1 MRHLRR
7 ILLFSLAAGGLT
19 GCVSMQPVE
28 GRVLPTRYE
37 QRFTD
42 EAIRRDWAAMEA
54 LRSRIETARA
64 TGAAGYALWRARL
77 MLEFG
82 QHEYEENDRTGI
94 ADAALDDARL
104 AVAAAE
110 RGDGRDA
117 LPPPSLPAVLRR
129 RDDLWSRLQDVRS
142 DLTVAGCAGE
152 ATARLESGLVQLG
165 HNQWEVEARMNTSE
179 HVLPCPF
186 TPLVGDLA
194 RELDE
199 TVLRCRE
206 AVPTAIDGV
215 DVPPSQVVDRFAL
228 SAEALFRFDRCQA
241 EDMLQKGREEL
252 DALGAVLAGDL
263 SGWSRMVVTG
273 HTDRLGRR
281 EHNLALSRCR
291 AESVRGYLVERFGL
305 PADRLEAR
313 GVGSMHPV
321 ASCRS
326 PLGDALKAC
335 LQPNRRVEL
344 EVHR

>member
-1 MRHLRR
+1 MKP
-7 ILLFSLAAGGLT
+7 SPLAALVVLT
-19 GCVSMQPVE
+19 AALAGCVSLQPVE

-64 TGAAGYALWRARL
+64 AGPAGYALWRAEL

-110 RGDGRDA
+110 RGGGRAA

-129 RDDLWSRLQDVRS
+129 REDLWSRLEEVRS
-142 DLTVAGCAGE
+142 DATVAGCAGE
-152 ATARLESGLVQLG
+152 AVARLESGLVQLG
-165 HNQWEVEARMNTSE
+165 HNQWEVEARMNTPE

-186 TPLVGDLA
+186 TPLVDDLA
-194 RELDE
+194 RELGE
-199 TVLRCRE
+199 TVLRCRQ
-206 AVPTAIDGV
+206 AVPPAV
-215 DVPPSQVVDRFAL
+215 VAAEVPPSPVVDRFVL
-228 SAEALFRFDRCQA
+228 SAEALFRFDRCRA
-241 EDMLQKGREEL
+241 GDMLQKGREEL
-252 DALGAVLAGDL
+252 DALGEALAGDL
-263 SGWSRMVVTG
+263 SAWSRIVVTG

-281 EHNLALSRCR
+281 DYNLPLSRCR
-291 AESVRGYLVERFGL
+291 AETVRGYLVERFGL

-321 ASCRS
+321 AFCRG

-344 EVHR
+344 EVQR